1 MLDDVTD
8 MIIAIVNFLLRSKM
22 QRGSKFIMIF
32 FLLKPHGKI
41 SYIPANALTGEIF

>member
-8 MIIAIVNFLLRSKM
+8 MIIAIVNFLLRSKI
-22 QRGSKFIMIF
+22 QKEANLSWLFFITA
-32 FLLKPHGKI
+32 HGKI